1 MEVGLHPIQE
11 PGHGV
16 LRRRRDLR
24 ALALHD
30 GQQLGHHLGLLVAAK
45 EVGHEAG
52 GEDVV
57 DVLEEALLLD
67 VLVGE
72 EEGGALALDAAGAEQ
87 DLQVFNKVGGV
98 VGSRHCYLKD
108 RKTFHTKTLQA
119 YKHIGFDA
127 VLRI

>member
-30 GQQLGHHLGLLVAAK
+30 RQQLGHHLGLLVAAE

-67 VLVGE
+67 VLVLE
-72 EEGGALALDAAGAEQ
+72 EEGRAFALNAAGPVQ
-87 DLQVFNKVGGV
+87 DFEVFEEVADV
-98 VGSRHCYLKD
+98 VGASHRDLEGLVAGNKRRQFC
-108 RKTFHTKTLQA
+108 
-119 YKHIGFDA
+119 
-127 VLRI
+127 